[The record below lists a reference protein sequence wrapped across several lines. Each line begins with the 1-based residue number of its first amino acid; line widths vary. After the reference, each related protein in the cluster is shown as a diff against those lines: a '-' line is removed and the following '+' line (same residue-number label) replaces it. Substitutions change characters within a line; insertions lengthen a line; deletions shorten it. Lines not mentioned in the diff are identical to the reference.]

1 MSSPSLVNLPMLVQ
15 QSGNGSCSD
24 AAECQQALVGTA
36 LREGTLTLEDLQMM
50 TQAIAV
56 PPSAALSGGGCE
68 LATVMYLK
76 FSERVQTV
84 QGTPLSLADLI
95 LEKRPFGGGEW
106 TPLDVATA
114 SLTQLTSAPEEYA
127 VSLGYESDGGEEL
140 RARIAKDALIGAFG
154 GLVDEA
160 TLVAALSDCLRPE
173 MTARV
178 TTGNEEAPLPP
189 NTLVLEFSEP
199 VVRVGGGALGAD
211 DFVVRVCPPADA
223 EGGCAVIGEGSRP
236 VFGDGRTA
244 GLRQVDIAD
253 EASSGEASSS
263 RRALSEAAAE
273 GDDAGV
279 SRLAFVIEV
288 EGQPAGETVSVDT
301 VDGRVA
307 DLSGNTLPLG
317 SVAAGRMSGG
327 NLEGFDD
334 DNSLGGIEDVVTII
348 GTNST
353 CEDSTA
359 DFDAGLMIGLIIML
373 VHGLLHAA
381 GPLLPYASAAWD
393 KASKFETLGKSRET
407 KAKRRAAAKWGPCVW
422 LCCAVLSVAFLPQRA
437 LGVLLIPWIAA
448 LWPLWALYLGLAF
461 AHAAV
466 CRATTKSRR
475 HHEERTMPP
484 ILSALHLLLHLAVA
498 LVADE
503 LLPEPMIVLSVTG
516 GLVAV
521 AQLVAAALKMRR
533 LHVESIALR
542 ADPLDEDTVQVTRLK
557 AKIREK
563 RAGAAGTAVAVAN
576 KRKAILAAVFNLLG
590 SWAILGALLYMNIEP
605 PVVPVACG
613 ASLVWAI
620 LPLALAVALL
630 LLHQLYLLLL
640 WRCLKPPPG
649 AVIRRTPG
657 AKDVLRAAFASQ
669 MTYDGAPTTEAAVLL
684 REVVAQAVRQHRPLS
699 EMANELFAVA
709 SVPPVWVELGKEFV
723 KVNGFTPH
731 TDAEVLNFARSLI
744 DDAAAAERAGSAA
757 LRRFEEDASAACDRP
772 ATKAALLRELK
783 AALRRGADELP
794 QALRLAAER
803 EYRQLHDGQAP
814 ASDEELMTL
823 LKKLVDA
830 LAAEDGGL
838 ATTALP
844 PGIRKALM
852 VEHVQLMPAAALP
865 NTDDMITMLMRKA
878 SEGVPSGVAA
888 AAAAAGGAL
897 PPPVRMPEGVLA
909 AVTKEFAAQK
919 QAEPANEAEA
929 VAFLKEM
936 MSAAAATPRGGGV
949 SLASS
954 SSGGGAAIPLPEGVM
969 IAIEQE
975 FANRGGIAESAAAVE
990 QLGKQLVNEYEA
1002 GKFAQQLREREEA
1015 LGSQQPAAFGFAGG
1029 APPAMPMPD
1038 GLMDLMETTKAF
1050 DQITDQALTAPET
1063 TEQVTLMKRQ
1073 LSDLGQRGAVGGA
1086 LGEKEVA
1093 AGLGA
1098 ALQQLGSKS
1107 SQDLF
1112 ADASPEVQAEVQ
1124 AGVRALAKQKTARM
1138 DDAIKD
1144 ALAESLAEGSLAE
1157 PSLAEGTFAEG
1168 SKRSG
1173 TLNKPKGLRRL
1184 RYAVLLVGL
1193 LAAVGA
1199 IVGVAY
1205 AGDGGGAISPI
1216 AGLGIAVGSVFV
1228 VVGGAALALWLR
1240 ARRRSFVAAK
1250 KQQLQLSRRKSA
1262 SKYALNYSDQQPVI
1276 GRRMPSKSLLSPSPS
1291 LIYNVTSKRA
1301 ERQQA
1306 GKMVASEHARAGSC
1320 EEIRIDGAPAPA
1332 PARGM
1337 LKSPS
1342 GGLLKS
1348 NSRGRIEPR
1357 LAPLPSLPP
1366 GAPGLP
1372 ALRPSLAPPG
1382 ALPATLPAVAPSLP
1396 PPGGGHRAAPGRA
1409 APSRPPPRRSAGDPA
1424 PAPGGALDRL
1434 SAAAAG
1440 AASLPAAPGIQQR
1453 PMQSNLLTRQQ
1464 SSGAGGLGGSQRLAA
1479 RLSRVRGSC
1488 APAGATTAPA
1498 PAGPPT
1504 SMRKSLGEL
1513 PASLPAPP
1521 PLPAA
1526 VAAPSF
1532 LPGTPPQRLLPQAGA
1547 MLREAPALPA
1557 AVGGPSRPP
1566 PALGGG
1572 ACRAPPTRAPP
1583 PRPGGAGPSMMP
1595 PAHRTPPK
1603 SPPKSPARTP
1613 VRKPPTRPPGKGAD
1627 VNVLSGVYGRK

>member
-1 MSSPSLVNLPMLVQ
+1 
-15 QSGNGSCSD
+15 
-24 AAECQQALVGTA
+24 
-36 LREGTLTLEDLQMM
+36 
-50 TQAIAV
+50 
-56 PPSAALSGGGCE
+56 
-68 LATVMYLK
+68 
-76 FSERVQTV
+76 
-84 QGTPLSLADLI
+84 
-95 LEKRPFGGGEW
+95 
-106 TPLDVATA
+106 
-114 SLTQLTSAPEEYA
+114 
-127 VSLGYESDGGEEL
+127 
-140 RARIAKDALIGAFG
+140 
-154 GLVDEA
+154 
-160 TLVAALSDCLRPE
+160 
-173 MTARV
+173 
-178 TTGNEEAPLPP
+178 
-189 NTLVLEFSEP
+189 
-199 VVRVGGGALGAD
+199 
-211 DFVVRVCPPADA
+211 
-223 EGGCAVIGEGSRP
+223 
-236 VFGDGRTA
+236 
-244 GLRQVDIAD
+244 
-253 EASSGEASSS
+253 
-263 RRALSEAAAE
+263 
-273 GDDAGV
+273 
-279 SRLAFVIEV
+279 
-288 EGQPAGETVSVDT
+288 
-301 VDGRVA
+301 
-307 DLSGNTLPLG
+307 
-317 SVAAGRMSGG
+317 
-327 NLEGFDD
+327 
-334 DNSLGGIEDVVTII
+334 
-348 GTNST
+348 
-353 CEDSTA
+353 
-359 DFDAGLMIGLIIML
+359 
-373 VHGLLHAA
+373 
-381 GPLLPYASAAWD
+381 
-393 KASKFETLGKSRET
+393 
-407 KAKRRAAAKWGPCVW
+407 
-422 LCCAVLSVAFLPQRA
+422 
-437 LGVLLIPWIAA
+437 
-448 LWPLWALYLGLAF
+448 
-461 AHAAV
+461 
-466 CRATTKSRR
+466 
-475 HHEERTMPP
+475 
-484 ILSALHLLLHLAVA
+484 
-498 LVADE
+498 
-503 LLPEPMIVLSVTG
+503 
-516 GLVAV
+516 
-521 AQLVAAALKMRR
+521 
-533 LHVESIALR
+533 
-542 ADPLDEDTVQVTRLK
+542 
-557 AKIREK
+557 
-563 RAGAAGTAVAVAN
+563 
-576 KRKAILAAVFNLLG
+576 
-590 SWAILGALLYMNIEP
+590 
-605 PVVPVACG
+605 
-613 ASLVWAI
+613 
-620 LPLALAVALL
+620 
-630 LLHQLYLLLL
+630 
-640 WRCLKPPPG
+640 
-649 AVIRRTPG
+649 
-657 AKDVLRAAFASQ
+657 
-669 MTYDGAPTTEAAVLL
+669 
-684 REVVAQAVRQHRPLS
+684 
-699 EMANELFAVA
+699 
-709 SVPPVWVELGKEFV
+709 
-723 KVNGFTPH
+723 
-731 TDAEVLNFARSLI
+731 
-744 DDAAAAERAGSAA
+744 
-757 LRRFEEDASAACDRP
+757 
-772 ATKAALLRELK
+772 
-783 AALRRGADELP
+783 
-794 QALRLAAER
+794 
-803 EYRQLHDGQAP
+803 
-814 ASDEELMTL
+814 
-823 LKKLVDA
+823 
-830 LAAEDGGL
+830 
-838 ATTALP
+838 
-844 PGIRKALM
+844 
-852 VEHVQLMPAAALP
+852 
-865 NTDDMITMLMRKA
+865 
-878 SEGVPSGVAA
+878 
-888 AAAAAGGAL
+888 
-897 PPPVRMPEGVLA
+897 
-909 AVTKEFAAQK
+909 
-919 QAEPANEAEA
+919 
-929 VAFLKEM
+929 
-936 MSAAAATPRGGGV
+936 
-949 SLASS
+949 
-954 SSGGGAAIPLPEGVM
+954 
-969 IAIEQE
+969 
-975 FANRGGIAESAAAVE
+975 
-990 QLGKQLVNEYEA
+990 
-1002 GKFAQQLREREEA
+1002 
-1015 LGSQQPAAFGFAGG
+1015 
-1029 APPAMPMPD
+1029 
-1038 GLMDLMETTKAF
+1038 MDLMETTKAF

-1173 TLNKPKGLRRL
+1173 TLSKPKGLRRL

-1372 ALRPSLAPPG
+1372 ALKPSLAPPG

-1557 AVGGPSRPP
+1557 AVGGPRRPP

-1572 ACRAPPTRAPP
+1572 ACRAPPTQRAPP
-1583 PRPGGAGPSMMP
+1583 RPRGAGPSMMP